1 MAVSPLVVV
10 KTLTVRVPSG
20 RSVNF
25 YGCAEKHQNH
35 EKKSY
40 NSFRDFASHHTTPFA
55 GEVANRLLC
64 NKRPFATVEP
74 L

>member
-1 MAVSPLVVV
+1 MAVARYDVK
-10 KTLTVRVPSG
+10 KTLTVRAPSG

-35 EKKSY
+35 EKKCY
-40 NSFRDFASHHTTPFA
+40 DSFRDFASHHTTPFA